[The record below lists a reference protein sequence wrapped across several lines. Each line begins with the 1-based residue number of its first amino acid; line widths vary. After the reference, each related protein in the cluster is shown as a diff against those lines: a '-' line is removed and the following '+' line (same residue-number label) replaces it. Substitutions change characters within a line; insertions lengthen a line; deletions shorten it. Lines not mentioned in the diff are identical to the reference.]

1 MNETRNVIRC
11 CIITCML
18 IFFAGLLDG
27 CGKKSDGEQA
37 TIRIGGVYALTGK
50 AATFGTWARNG
61 VDLAVSEINAAGG
74 IDGRKIRH
82 IVEDTQSDP
91 KNAVSAFE
99 KLIAAN
105 KVNAAIG
112 FVMSGESLAC
122 APVAQRT
129 NTVMI
134 TPVAGTEKLKE
145 AGEYVFRT
153 RESSLFQA
161 HAMAEFTIN
170 TLEVKEAGIL
180 YENAANAI
188 AYKDAFNERFQ
199 ELGGKISGEWGY
211 DDGVTDFRPYLLRIK
226 ESDVPA
232 VFAPGI
238 STTIGRILK
247 QADEIK
253 LETQWLSSAGIE
265 DPKLFELA
273 GDAANGVIFAT
284 SKFSLD
290 TDSGR
295 TAKFVA
301 NYRKRFKSDPSV
313 YAANAYDT
321 VFLLADCF
329 KKGSFKGK
337 QLSDELTT
345 IKDFP
350 GASGSITFDQDGE
363 VSKPITIKI
372 VDNNKFISFRQEQ

>member
-1 MNETRNVIRC
+1 MRIQRESSLAALLLVVLTLILVLPVVSCKNQTET
-11 CIITCML
+11 TP
-18 IFFAGLLDG
+18 
-27 CGKKSDGEQA
+27 
-37 TIRIGGVYALTGK
+37 IRIGGIYALTGK

-61 VDLAVSEINAAGG
+61 VDLAVQEINAAGG
-74 IDGRKIRH
+74 INGRKIEH
-82 IVEDTQSDP
+82 VVEDTQSET

-129 NTVMI
+129 KTVMV
-134 TPVAGTEKLKE
+134 TPVAGTEELKT

-161 HAMAEFTIN
+161 HAIAEFAIN
-170 TLEVKEAGIL
+170 TLKVKESGIL
-180 YENAANAI
+180 YDNSANSI
-188 AYKDAFNERFQ
+188 AYKDAFTTRFQ

-211 DDGVTDFRPYLLRIK
+211 DDGVTDFRPYLLRVQ
-226 ESDVPA
+226 ESKAPV

-247 QADEIK
+247 QSDELK
-253 LETQWLSSAGIE
+253 VVTQWLSSAGIE

-273 GDAANGVIFAT
+273 GNAANEVIFAT
-284 SKFSLD
+284 SEFSVD
-290 TDSGR
+290 AKSGR
-295 TAKFVA
+295 AAEFVA
-301 NYRKRFKSDPSV
+301 NYRKCYNSDPSV
-313 YAANAYDT
+313 YSANAYDT
-321 VFLLADCF
+321 VLLLAECF
-329 KKGSFKGK
+329 RKGAFEGEN
-337 QLSDELTT
+337 LSKELTA
-345 IKDFP
+345 IKNFP

-363 VSKPITIKI
+363 VFKPTMLKKI
-372 VDNNKFISFRQEQ
+372 DNGKFIPYRQEQ